1 MADLKGEEKFLT
13 FMVGREEYGVEI
25 LRVREIVGLLDITA
39 VPMTTTHIRGVINLR
54 GKIIPVLD
62 LRHKLGLAPAEAVKE
77 NCIVIVSVASQAAG
91 AQNESPVGLLVD
103 SVNEVFKE
111 ADAVKEPLPQVG
123 EGKSLDF
130 VRGLAKVKGR
140 LVILLDVE
148 KPCFKPNWKAWK
160 SSEIWR
166 ERVNKDANHD
176 HEGNAPGR
184 IREIVPAGL

>member
-1 MADLKGEEKFLT
+1 MEKAMTDQKGEDKYLT
-13 FMVGREEYGVEI
+13 FAVGREEYGVEI

-62 LRHKLGLAPAEAVKE
+62 LRHKLGLPPTESVKE
-77 NCIVIVSVASQAAG
+77 NCIVIVTVAGRQG
-91 AQNESPVGLLVD
+91 ESPVGLLVD

-111 ADAVKEPLPQVG
+111 ADAQKEPLPEVG

-130 VRGLAKVKGR
+130 VKGLAKVRGR

-148 KPCFKPNWKAWK
+148 KTVLREELEGLEELENLAKA
-160 SSEIWR
+160 
-166 ERVNKDANHD
+166 
-176 HEGNAPGR
+176 GR
-184 IREIVPAGL
+184 